1 MDPTAR
7 NLQKS
12 QEWWEKGN
20 RYIPAGTQTASKAPD
35 QFARGAYPLYLKSGQ
50 GAHVFD
56 VDGNEYIDYPC
67 SLGAIFLGHNYP
79 VVVQAIQKQAEEG
92 IIFSLLH
99 PLEVEAAELLIE
111 MIPCAE
117 QVRFMKNGSDA
128 TSAAVRV
135 ARSYTKREKIASCG
149 YHGWQDWYIIGSEK
163 NGGIPKALAD
173 CLFKFEYNKIE
184 SLQKIFEEHPG
195 EIAAVIMEPVI
206 TDEPKDYF
214 LQQVKEL
221 AHRHGALLIF
231 DEMVTGFRF
240 GEGGAQDYFKVTP
253 DLACFGKSVANG
265 MPLSILVGKRE
276 FMDELNRLFVST
288 TFGGETI
295 SLAAAIATIREMK
308 QKNVVEHIWNLG
320 ALFKQGYNK
329 IARELGINSES
340 VGFPPRQNLIFKDP
354 EGKISKEM
362 KTLFLQET
370 IKRGVLLGNV
380 VFFNYSHSQKDIEH
394 TLEACK
400 DALQFIKKGLDENN
414 LAGLIEGELAAEVFR
429 QKVQQ

>member
-1 MDPTAR
+1 MNPTTR
-7 NLQKS
+7 SLQKS
-12 QEWWEKGN
+12 KELWEKGN
-20 RYIPAGTQTASKAPD
+20 KYIPSGTQTASKAPD
-35 QFARGAYPLYLKSGQ
+35 QFARGTYPLYHQSGQ
-50 GAHVFD
+50 GSRVFD

-79 VVVQAIQKQAEEG
+79 EVVQAIQKQAEEG

-99 PLEVEAAELLIE
+99 PLEVEVAELLIE

-117 QVRFMKNGSDA
+117 QIRFMKNGSDA

-163 NGGIPKALAD
+163 NGGIPKSLAT

-184 SLQKIFEEHPG
+184 SLQKIFEENSG

-206 TDEPKDYF
+206 TEEPRDYF

-221 AHRHGALLIF
+221 THRYGALLIF

-265 MPLSILVGKRE
+265 MPLSILTGKKE
-276 FMDELNRLFVST
+276 FMDELNSIFVST

-295 SLAAAIATIREMK
+295 SLAAAAATITEMK
-308 QKNVVEHIWNLG
+308 QKNVVEHIWNMG

-329 IARELGINSES
+329 ITQELGVHSES
-340 VGFPPRQNLIFKDP
+340 VGFPPRQNLIFKDQ

-380 VFFNYSHSQKDIEH
+380 VFFNYSHTKEDIQK
-394 TLEACK
+394 TLDACK
-400 DALQFIKKGLDENN
+400 DALQIIKKGLAENN